1 RCRELVAPQ
10 RFDEVGAATA
20 GDAFEVG
27 VVDLQYRRRAARAE
41 TLDLLDREAAFAVAL
56 TVDYAQFVFQVIDH
70 LACACQRA
78 RQRRAH
84 LQVVL
89 ADGVLMIGG
98 VEAHHALDFGSRDA
112 DDLCDLVHAG
122 VRDVAFGVL
131 HLPQQG
137 HQRAAATLERV
148 PADDLL
154 QALRLVGEEGYDGV
168 ELYHLSTSPS
178 TGSKL
183 AMLMTM
189 SAN

>member
-1 RCRELVAPQ
+1 
-10 RFDEVGAATA
+10 
-20 GDAFEVG
+20 
-27 VVDLQYRRRAARAE
+27 
-41 TLDLLDREAAFAVAL
+41 
-56 TVDYAQFVFQVIDH
+56 
-70 LACACQRA
+70 
-78 RQRRAH
+78 
-84 LQVVL
+84 
-89 ADGVLMIGG
+89 
-98 VEAHHALDFGSRDA
+98 DFGSRDA

-154 QALRLVGEEGYDGV
+154 QALRLVVEEGYDGV

-189 SAN
+189 SANNPPRLEGSSDCRLARLGARTLTRYGIEPPSLTM